1 MTDIPPE
8 IKKGRNQLAAV
19 IVIGHALKHVY
30 MGGFQAV
37 ILPEIKIGL
46 SLSATQLGAVASSR
60 QAMGWISTMG
70 AGYLGDRYP
79 ERSSLI
85 LGISLALMGASYF
98 LAGISTTFWAMLA
111 AMLLV
116 GVGPS
121 LFHPPALGVLS
132 RRFPDARGLAASMH
146 GTGGTI
152 GEMLG
157 PLTAAGLLAWLTWS
171 GILQISMF
179 PAIAA
184 GFLVWRLVKSLPGSS
199 SDSDSFRAY
208 MGTLFGLLKR
218 RPLLL
223 LVLST
228 VLRSI
233 GQNGAIVFLPIYLR
247 EDLEFSPTRV
257 AVYLALTQVVGIGSR
272 PAMGYLSD
280 IFGRKAILMPATVAL
295 GLLLIALK
303 FADPGFQLTL
313 TIVVLGGFLF
323 SLHEICI
330 AAAMDVAGGTMQ
342 ATMASLIYGA
352 SFLGAFSPLFAGMI
366 VDATDATPNAF
377 LYGGAGV
384 LAGALILPLLK
395 LPRTVNQ

>member
-1 MTDIPPE
+1 
-8 IKKGRNQLAAV
+8 
-19 IVIGHALKHVY
+19 
-30 MGGFQAV
+30 
-37 ILPEIKIGL
+37 
-46 SLSATQLGAVASSR
+46 
-60 QAMGWISTMG
+60 
-70 AGYLGDRYP
+70 
-79 ERSSLI
+79 
-85 LGISLALMGASYF
+85 
-98 LAGISTTFWAMLA
+98 
-111 AMLLV
+111 
-116 GVGPS
+116 
-121 LFHPPALGVLS
+121 
-132 RRFPDARGLAASMH
+132 
-146 GTGGTI
+146 
-152 GEMLG
+152 
-157 PLTAAGLLAWLTWS
+157 
-171 GILQISMF
+171 
-179 PAIAA
+179 
-184 GFLVWRLVKSLPGSS
+184 
-199 SDSDSFRAY
+199 

-257 AVYLALTQVVGIGSR
+257 AVYLALTQVVGIGSQ

-377 LYGGAGV
+377 LYGGAVV